1 MPRVLHVT
9 NGDSTGNTL
18 AQLFPG
24 DRIVVWRDVL
34 HEGPIPTGISDA
46 ELREVRA
53 AFLASKGWG
62 AETDVLTQFAERDAA
77 LADYGAYD
85 EVVLWF
91 EHDLYDQLQLM
102 QVLSRA
108 NEGVELIQAPDHLGP
123 LGPEEL
129 ETLWPKRRPVTARM
143 LELAREAWDAFRA
156 PEPTALAALLERDT
170 SALPFLAAALRRLL
184 EELPDAE
191 SGLSRT
197 ERQLLESLLDGPRRP
212 PELFVASQAREEA
225 AFAGDAWI
233 WKRLAELVPLV
244 EELPPAPPLG
254 DARTFAATAVTLT
267 TLGRDVLAGRAD
279 RVQAAP
285 LDRWVGG
292 IQLGSGPDW
301 RWDAAGT
308 VRAA

>member
-1 MPRVLHVT
+1 MLHLT
-9 NGDSTGNTL
+9 NGDSAVPGIEATGVG
-18 AQLFPG
+18 G
-24 DRIVVWRDVL
+24 DVVPWRDTL
-34 HEGPIPTGISDA
+34 HEGPLPAGVDAA
-46 ELREVRA
+46 ELRAVRA
-53 AFLASKGWG
+53 RFLAGCGWG
-62 AETDVLTQFAERDAA
+62 EPEAIEADMRARDERLATALERD
-77 LADYGAYD
+77 
-85 EVVLWF
+85 EVVVLWF